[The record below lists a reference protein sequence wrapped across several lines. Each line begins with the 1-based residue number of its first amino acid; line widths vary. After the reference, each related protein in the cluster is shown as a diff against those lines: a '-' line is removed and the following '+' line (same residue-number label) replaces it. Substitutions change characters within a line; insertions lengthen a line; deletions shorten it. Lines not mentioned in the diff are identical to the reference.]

1 MEVSDLSVSRKE
13 FVIRTRRSRY
23 EDVYVSRRYG
33 DFKTLATEV
42 TNPTFLKF
50 GTAFSNCDHH

>member
-1 MEVSDLSVSRKE
+1 MSDLVVSRKE

-33 DFKTLATEV
+33 DFRTLATEV
-42 TNPTFLKF
+42 TGSTFLKS
-50 GTAFSNCDHH
+50 GTAFSNCDHP

>member
-1 MEVSDLSVSRKE
+1 MSDLVVSRKE

-33 DFKTLATEV
+33 DFRTLATEV
-42 TNPTFLKF
+42 TSSTFLKSE
-50 GTAFSNCDHH
+50 TAFSNCDHH

>member
-1 MEVSDLSVSRKE
+1 MSDLVVSRKE

-33 DFKTLATEV
+33 DFRTLANEV
-42 TNPTFLKF
+42 TGSTFLKS
-50 GTAFSNCDHH
+50 GTAFSNCDHP